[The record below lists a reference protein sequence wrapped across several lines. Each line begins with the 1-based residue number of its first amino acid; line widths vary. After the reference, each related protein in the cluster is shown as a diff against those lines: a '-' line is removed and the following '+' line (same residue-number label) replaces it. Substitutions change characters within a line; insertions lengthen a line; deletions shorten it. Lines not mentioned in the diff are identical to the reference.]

1 MAIKRRNKK
10 EAKLCVLRE
19 NKMTLCDHIE
29 DVYAFLDIRDE
40 DGFNTV
46 YMRPE
51 EKEPWPLM
59 SILIKDDM
67 AFVQVVPEDF
77 HQGYI
82 SLSDFS
88 QGLDYENGKTVF
100 REGKRDVDVQNM
112 YVISC
117 GTLREVVNEFFQTG
131 KLPECIMWT

>member
-1 MAIKRRNKK
+1 MAKS
-10 EAKLCVLRE
+10 KLFVFRE
-19 NKMTLCDHIE
+19 NKMTRCDHAEEI
-29 DVYAFLDIRDE
+29 YAILDQRDA
-40 DGFNTV
+40 DGFNAV

-67 AFVQVVPEDF
+67 AFVNVVPEDF

-88 QGLDYENGKTVF
+88 QDLDYENGKTVF
-100 REGKRDVDVQNM
+100 REGMRSVDVQNM
-112 YVISC
+112 YVISSD
-117 GTLREVVNEFFQTG
+117 TLREVVNEFFHTG